1 MAGEGM
7 LNTSDAACDPSRP
20 AKPTGWVALPA
31 YCGGG
36 HRTIHFSAT
45 TAGFMMTSQ
54 LFTPIALRGLTL
66 ANRIVVAPMCQYSAV
81 DGSGTD
87 WHILHLGSLAVGG
100 PSLLMREGRGVEA
113 AGRITP
119 GCLGLYSDANE
130 AALKRAVEACRTYG
144 KAAIGIQLAHA
155 GRKASCHLSWEG
167 GKPLAADEGAWQTV
181 GPSAIPFDDGW
192 HTPRAL
198 DRAGRAPVK
207 AAFIPAARRTQRLR
221 TAVIPL
227 HTPHGRST
235 H

>member
-66 ANRIVVAPMCQYSAV
+66 ANRIVVAAMCQYSAV
-81 DGSGTD
+81 DGSATD
-87 WHILHLGSLAVGG
+87 WHILHLGSLAVSG
-100 PSLLMREGRGVEA
+100 PSLLMIEATGVEA

-130 AALKRAVEACRTYG
+130 AALKRAVEACRSFG

-155 GRKASCHLSWEG
+155 GRKASCHLPPEG
-167 GKPLAADEGAWQTV
+167 GKPLAPHEAPWQPV
-181 GPSAIPFDDGW
+181 PAP
-192 HTPRAL
+192 AL
-198 DRAGRAPVK
+198 P
-207 AAFIPAARRTQRLR
+207 
-221 TAVIPL
+221 
-227 HTPHGRST
+227 
-235 H
+235 